1 MTITAAR
8 QAASPDVRV
17 DFTPPPVTI
26 IIPSYNRVNYLLE
39 SITSCLAQDYPHR
52 RIVVTD
58 DGSTDETVQM
68 VQALAEFG
76 VELVQGPHTG
86 APINRNRGLA
96 TVSSPYV
103 VWIGDD
109 DVLVHDVLSRRV
121 DALRKFPTADVI
133 HGDTM
138 ICDAALEPKQLL
150 QGEDWSSR
158 SNALISTLFNRNV
171 IADAGSLISMAVYAR
186 AGWYDPAFP
195 KGHDYHLWSR
205 AASRCTFRHDPNV
218 GVLWRWHGSNMGL
231 GGGANPY
238 ADAHRRI
245 VLDMWTRFDKRLL
258 FPGIDWNTLPEAQHD
273 ALGAVAMA
281 ERLMVE
287 DAWDDAFQFV
297 TAALALG
304 AGEHAQTLANQLAA
318 RLTDS

>member
-1 MTITAAR
+1 MTTDLRSTAT
-8 QAASPDVRV
+8 SDVRV
-17 DFTPPPVTI
+17 EFSPPPVTI

-52 RIVVTD
+52 RIVVAD

-68 VQALAEFG
+68 VEALGEYG
-76 VELVQGPHTG
+76 VELVTGPHAG
-86 APINRNRGLA
+86 APVNRNRGLA

-103 VWIGDD
+103 LWIGDD
-109 DVLVHDVLSRRV
+109 DVLVHDVLSRRI
-121 DALRKFPTADVI
+121 DALRRFPAADVI

-138 ICDAALEPKQLL
+138 ICDSTLEPTQLL

-158 SNALISTLFNRNV
+158 RDELVGTLFRRNV

-205 AASRCTFRHDPNV
+205 AVSRCTFRHDPHV

-231 GGGANPY
+231 GGGTNPY

-245 VLDMWTRFDKRLL
+245 VLEMWSHFDKRLL
-258 FPGIDWNTLPEAQHD
+258 FPGISWGEIPESQHD
-273 ALGAVAMA
+273 AVGAVAMA

-287 DAWDDAFQFV
+287 QAWDDAARFV
-297 TAALALG
+297 SAALALG
-304 AGEHAQTLANQLAA
+304 AGEPAQVLAAQLAA
-318 RLTDS
+318 RPIGG